1 MNTKIILVLAFA
13 AVAAADR
20 PSFSY
25 GAPRVASRESFE
37 SFESTEAKY
46 DFQWAVDHDDS
57 GNDFGHQ
64 EARDNDNTQGSYY
77 VHLPDGRLQTVRYVV
92 DGDNGYVA
100 DVSYEGEARY
110 DSVESGRLADPS
122 TQPPDPSTQPP
133 EHASLTHV
141 SPSRGP
147 HPSPSG
153 LVTSTPANPSS
164 SAASTPASPSSP
176 STRMR
181 TSADTSV
188 ENPHPMTI

>member
-13 AVAAADR
+13 AVAAADK

-37 SFESTEAKY
+37 SFESSEAKY

-77 VHLPDGRLQTVRYVV
+77 VQLPDGRLQKVTYYVN
-92 DGDNGYVA
+92 GDSGYVA

-110 DSVESGRLADPS
+110 DSAESREAPRPVYS
-122 TQPPDPSTQPP
+122 APRPVYSAPRPRIPDSRESFERPAPIPVRPRHFDSR
-133 EHASLTHV
+133 ESFEFRSLE
-141 SPSRGP
+141 SRESFHSDEDVRRHFG
-147 HPSPSG
+147 
-153 LVTSTPANPSS
+153 
-164 SAASTPASPSSP
+164 
-176 STRMR
+176 
-181 TSADTSV
+181 
-188 ENPHPMTI
+188 

>member
-1 MNTKIILVLAFA
+1 MNTKIIFVLAFA
-13 AVAAADR
+13 AVAAADK

-77 VHLPDGRLQTVRYVV
+77 VQLPDGRLQTVRYVV

-110 DSVESGRLADPS
+110 DSVESREARRPVYS
-122 TQPPDPSTQPP
+122 APRPVYSAPRARVPD
-133 EHASLTHV
+133 
-141 SPSRGP
+141 SRE
-147 HPSPSG
+147 SFER
-153 LVTSTPANPSS
+153 PAPIPVRSRHFDS
-164 SAASTPASPSSP
+164 RESFEFRGFDSRESFESFHSDEDV
-176 STRMR
+176 RR
-181 TSADTSV
+181 
-188 ENPHPMTI
+188 HFG

>member
-13 AVAAADR
+13 AVAAADK

-25 GAPRVASRESFE
+25 GAPRQVASRESFE

-77 VHLPDGRLQTVRYVV
+77 VQLPDGRLQKVTYFV

-110 DSVESGRLADPS
+110 DSVESREAPRPVYS
-122 TQPPDPSTQPP
+122 APRARVPDSR
-133 EHASLTHV
+133 ESLERPAPIPV
-141 SPSRGP
+141 RSR
-147 HPSPSG
+147 HFDSRESFEFRG
-153 LVTSTPANPSS
+153 LDSRESFHSDEDV
-164 SAASTPASPSSP
+164 
-176 STRMR
+176 RR
-181 TSADTSV
+181 
-188 ENPHPMTI
+188 HFG